1 MGKMEITKVKLT
13 LLSTPVKF
21 FVCSLF
27 PYRRNNKSQRWINVV
42 PADQKTQ
49 KTRREQEQKK
59 KKRKRRREECG
70 EKLNVERL
78 HQVWKRWDSGGV
90 VMEEAACTPLGFVG
104 VLWVKWF
111 DLDFVQTASQW
122 EPQDWAEVCLRLR
135 LSHRWGGW
143 GFFFFSFFFFL
154 GNKCL
159 QLLFFFFWRTVL
171 SQWQRESDWQHP
183 HPTAERA
190 HW

>member
-1 MGKMEITKVKLT
+1 MGKIEITKVKLT

-27 PYRRNNKSQRWINVV
+27 PYRRNNKSQRRINVV

-59 KKRKRRREECG
+59 KKRRRRRREECG

-78 HQVWKRWDSGGV
+78 HQVWKRCDSSGE

-104 VLWVKWF
+104 VL
-111 DLDFVQTASQW
+111 
-122 EPQDWAEVCLRLR
+122 
-135 LSHRWGGW
+135 
-143 GFFFFSFFFFL
+143 
-154 GNKCL
+154 
-159 QLLFFFFWRTVL
+159 
-171 SQWQRESDWQHP
+171 
-183 HPTAERA
+183 
-190 HW
+190 